1 MVIILILCLKSLLGM
16 FSPLIMSLKA
26 YLELVNSY
34 VMPLP
39 IPKPQDMLRSNLHY
53 VSFEEAVMQPFSDEH
68 QPSLKIR
75 RREENLSR
83 DVALGSRDTRATE
96 AEQNKL
102 TQSNFTRGVV
112 KCKDCMKPRCLYSVT
127 SPSMIKPAS
136 MNASPEPTVQEI
148 RSCREK

>member
-1 MVIILILCLKSLLGM
+1 
-16 FSPLIMSLKA
+16 
-26 YLELVNSY
+26 
-34 VMPLP
+34 MPGFK
-39 IPKPQDMLRSNLHY
+39 IHDM
-53 VSFEEAVMQPFSDEH
+53 SFEEAAMQSFSDEQ
-68 QPSLKIR
+68 QPSFQIR
-75 RREENLSR
+75 RREESLSG
-83 DVALGSRDTRATE
+83 DVALGSRDIRATE

-102 TQSNFTRGVV
+102 TENKIIRGVV